1 MTDPLH
7 AAPCPCC
14 SGTSYGNCCAPL
26 HAGQPASSPEALMRS
41 RYSAFVLGDNAYLLQ
56 SWHPDT
62 RPETLTLDAGVRWRR
77 LEILGA
83 PAAGAAAT
91 EGTVRFVATQQQGNQ
106 WHQLTELSRFTRIGQ
121 HWLYRDG
128 DAGMRRLDPGRNS
141 PCPCGR
147 GRKFK
152 HCCG

>member
-1 MTDPLH
+1 
-7 AAPCPCC
+7 
-14 SGTSYGNCCAPL
+14 
-26 HAGQPASSPEALMRS
+26 MRS